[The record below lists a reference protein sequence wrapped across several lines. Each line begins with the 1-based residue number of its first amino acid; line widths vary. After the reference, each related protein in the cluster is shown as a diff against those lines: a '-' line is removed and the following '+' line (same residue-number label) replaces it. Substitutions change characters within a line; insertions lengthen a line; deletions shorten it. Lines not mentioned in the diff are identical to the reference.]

1 MAKITGKRIYGNLVC
16 KILLTVAVFWGVLI
30 AARLP
35 STIYDSFFRYKDLV
49 GLAAVGFVSH
59 MVLANFQKKAFVCW
73 LLMLLFYGTPA
84 YLKLRVGIP
93 LTMDEVTD
101 TYCFATILYT
111 LLGSGFLLSGR
122 IPYPRLKTAAK
133 IILQLAAF
141 LIVLF
146 PLLLIG
152 YYFMSGHLM
161 TTSIVLTIFQTNLHE
176 AKAYLENNNPTLWV
190 GAVLLCLFVITG
202 YLHFLQHMAAA
213 SSEQKWNHKWLAFFL
228 LLLLVS
234 GGKGIAKVR
243 YEAVT
248 SLFSQTKQSLAQYNA
263 YTAAKKQRAENLEK
277 LQNLSVDPRKKG
289 VFVLVIGE
297 SATRDHM
304 HAYGYQRETTPWLDQ
319 ALKKPENLL
328 FTRAYSNHTH
338 TVPVLTYALT
348 ERNQYNQIPLEK
360 AYSIIEVA
368 KAAGYKTY
376 WLSNQIKYGVYDTPI
391 AAIASSADEEIWI
404 NGNSGKTTWTD
415 HFDGELAER
424 LKTIDLDQGKNALI
438 VIHLMGSHADYQER
452 YPKKQEKFPVKEKK
466 NRRINSYDNTVV
478 YTDSVLH
485 EIYDIMQGKPNFQGM
500 VYFSDHGE
508 DMQNSHEVT
517 KFTWT
522 MAHISFVVFLSPVYC
537 QKNPG
542 TFQNLMNHRDQVW
555 SNDLLYEGMLDLMGI
570 QNMPGFQEKRDIA
583 SAQYSLSLSDGRTCH
598 GEKKLNEDPENNL
611 SAEK

>member
-1 MAKITGKRIYGNLVC
+1 
-16 KILLTVAVFWGVLI
+16 
-30 AARLP
+30 
-35 STIYDSFFRYKDLV
+35 
-49 GLAAVGFVSH
+49 
-59 MVLANFQKKAFVCW
+59 
-73 LLMLLFYGTPA
+73 
-84 YLKLRVGIP
+84 
-93 LTMDEVTD
+93 
-101 TYCFATILYT
+101 
-111 LLGSGFLLSGR
+111 
-122 IPYPRLKTAAK
+122 
-133 IILQLAAF
+133 
-141 LIVLF
+141 
-146 PLLLIG
+146 
-152 YYFMSGHLM
+152 
-161 TTSIVLTIFQTNLHE
+161 
-176 AKAYLENNNPTLWV
+176 
-190 GAVLLCLFVITG
+190 
-202 YLHFLQHMAAA
+202 
-213 SSEQKWNHKWLAFFL
+213 
-228 LLLLVS
+228 
-234 GGKGIAKVR
+234 
-243 YEAVT
+243 
-248 SLFSQTKQSLAQYNA
+248 
-263 YTAAKKQRAENLEK
+263 
-277 LQNLSVDPRKKG
+277 
-289 VFVLVIGE
+289 
-297 SATRDHM
+297 M

-424 LKTIDLDQGKNALI
+424 LKTIDLDQGENALI
-438 VIHLMGSHADYQER
+438 VIHLMGSHTDYQER
-452 YPKKQEKFPVKEKK
+452 YPKKQEKFAVKEKK
-466 NRRINSYDNTVV
+466 KRRINSYDNTVV

-485 EIYDIMQGKPNFQGM
+485 EIYDIMQRKNNFQGM

-522 MAHISFVVFLSPVYC
+522 MAHIPFVVFLSPVYC

-555 SNDLLYEGMLDLMGI
+555 TNDLLYEGMLDLMGI
-570 QNMPGFQEKRDIA
+570 QNMPGFHGKRDIA
-583 SAQYSLSLSDGRTCH
+583 SAQYSLSLSEGRTCH
-598 GEKKLNEDPENNL
+598 GEKELNEDPENNL